1 MADDSEHSPVLFF
14 INFVEGVYLFNLT
27 VCSKYNARSSVVVNV
42 TVLPGMYELVPCI
55 CFHTLCVC
63 TYYYYSDV
71 HEKNLVQ
78 LYLTDD
84 DSNTLT
90 LNKLVCMYVCVY
102 VHMYVYNVCMCVYM
116 YICMYIMY
124 VCVCVC
130 VHMYVYN
137 VCMCVC
143 MYVYASVVLYIGAY
157 IVEYV

>member
-14 INFVEGVYLFNLT
+14 INFVDGVYLFNLT

-90 LNKLVCMYVCVY
+90 LDKLVCMYVCVY
-102 VHMYVYNVCMCVYM
+102 V

-124 VCVCVC
+124 VCV
-130 VHMYVYN
+130 
-137 VCMCVC
+137 CVC

-157 IVEYV
+157 IVHRCLYCT